1 MDLDGDVRHRTISF
15 SLAFCTDSNQEHSN
29 LLSTPTCTP
38 TLPGSCREAICGNR
52 TQCLKGEH
60 SHNSTKHE
68 GTMLPTGPSRPLPSD
83 ASTMAS
89 FGFFW
94 YPINFSYH
102 WAPAPPFPNLCL
114 TLLAYTK
121 VLDPSL
127 FYLHMLCRK
136 YCIPHVPL
144 DLPNNAKIC
153 QSTIISDFN
162 PAISSLGPMVLRR

>member
-29 LLSTPTCTP
+29 LLSTPTITP
-38 TLPGSCREAICGNR
+38 PFRIMSRSNMWQPNAVPERRIFAQLHQTRRHHVAHRAVKTTAIW
-52 TQCLKGEH
+52 CLNNGIFWILLVSNKFFI
-60 SHNSTKHE
+60 
-68 GTMLPTGPSRPLPSD
+68 PL
-83 ASTMAS
+83 
-89 FGFFW
+89 
-94 YPINFSYH
+94 
-102 WAPAPPFPNLCL
+102 APAPPFPNLCL